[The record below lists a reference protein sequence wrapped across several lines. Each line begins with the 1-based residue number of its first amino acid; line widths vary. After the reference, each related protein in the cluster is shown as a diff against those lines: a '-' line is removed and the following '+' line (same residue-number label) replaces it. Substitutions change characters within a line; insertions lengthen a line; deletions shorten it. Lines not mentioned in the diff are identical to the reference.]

1 MDTSMGGA
9 GPVVRF
15 GRTEQTSYG
24 TVWALYEALERDDW
38 RGGQVVAWFVRH
50 ADAVAFMQGLNPPR
64 ATEADSLREENAR
77 LRQRVEELE
86 RAPRCCADTIPPGC
100 RTCRCADAAEAKLAR
115 CVEAASDVAEGA
127 CSFKDSRVSY
137 EEWQINVGSMERL
150 RAAIA
155 GEATPRGWLIEST
168 LSHGGGPRWWQGKQ
182 PGTEEQWTGSH
193 TAAIRFARREDAEA
207 CRLTLGDAHVSKVTE
222 HVWL

>member
-1 MDTSMGGA
+1 MSLENELA
-9 GPVVRF
+9 
-15 GRTEQTSYG
+15 Y
-24 TVWALYEALERDDW
+24 ERDI
-38 RGGQVVAWFVRH
+38 H
-50 ADAVAFMQGLNPPR
+50 
-64 ATEADSLREENAR
+64 ELREENTRLKAR
-77 LRQRVEELE
+77 LVEMYERIIPEEIAKGLE
-86 RAPRCCADTIPPGC
+86 RLTRERDDA
-100 RTCRCADAAEAKLAR
+100 RTKLAR

>member
-1 MDTSMGGA
+1 MEEPWKELLKYPNPEGLH
-9 GPVVRF
+9 PV
-15 GRTEQTSYG
+15 
-24 TVWALYEALERDDW
+24 EAAWRD
-38 RGGQVVAWFVRH
+38 H
-50 ADAVAFMQGLNPPR
+50 ARELF
-64 ATEADSLREENAR
+64 EENAS
-77 LRQRVEELE
+77 LK
-86 RAPRCCADTIPPGC
+86 
-100 RTCRCADAAEAKLAR
+100 AKLAR

-155 GEATPRGWLIEST
+155 GEATTRGWLIEST

-182 PGTEEQWTGSH
+182 SGTEEQWTGSH

>member
-1 MDTSMGGA
+1 MACFHIA
-9 GPVVRF
+9 GVRCS
-15 GRTEQTSYG
+15 EC
-24 TVWALYEALERDDW
+24 AHLYEYAN
-38 RGGQVVAWFVRH
+38 GPTPYCTGCA
-50 ADAVAFMQGLNPPR
+50 A
-64 ATEADSLREENAR
+64 LREENVR
-77 LRQRVEELE
+77 LTRE
-86 RAPRCCADTIPPGC
+86 RDEVRK
-100 RTCRCADAAEAKLAR
+100 KLVR

-127 CSFKDSRVSY
+127 CSFKDSRLSY

-155 GEATPRGWLIEST
+155 GEAMPRGWLIEST

>member
-1 MDTSMGGA
+1 VQQETI
-9 GPVVRF
+9 
-15 GRTEQTSYG
+15 
-24 TVWALYEALERDDW
+24 
-38 RGGQVVAWFVRH
+38 
-50 ADAVAFMQGLNPPR
+50 DA
-64 ATEADSLREENAR
+64 
-77 LRQRVEELE
+77 LRQRVSELE
-86 RAPRCCADTIPPGC
+86 QQDKANIVMMQGQVEEIDRLKS
-100 RTCRCADAAEAKLAR
+100 KLAR

-155 GEATPRGWLIEST
+155 GEATTRGWLIEST

>member
-1 MDTSMGGA
+1 M
-9 GPVVRF
+9 
-15 GRTEQTSYG
+15 TEI
-24 TVWALYEALERDDW
+24 D
-38 RGGQVVAWFVRH
+38 
-50 ADAVAFMQGLNPPR
+50 PR
-64 ATEADSLREENAR
+64 
-77 LRQRVEELE
+77 V
-86 RAPRCCADTIPPGC
+86 
-100 RTCRCADAAEAKLAR
+100 CRCRCHRDGDEDHHECCFSVAAIERDAAEVKFADMMAQRDARTLELLAENERHAATTAKLAR

-155 GEATPRGWLIEST
+155 GEAMPRGWLIEST